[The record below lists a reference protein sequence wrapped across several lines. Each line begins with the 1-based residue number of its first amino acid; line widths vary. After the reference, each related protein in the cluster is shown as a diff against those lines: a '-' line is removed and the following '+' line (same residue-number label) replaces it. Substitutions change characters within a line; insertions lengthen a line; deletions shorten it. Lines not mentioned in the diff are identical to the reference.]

1 MGKRKRR
8 KAEAEVEI
16 KAKKKRRRGFRK
28 IVFLL
33 VIGGVASLALS
44 ESVRNKALDALFG
57 SEEEFQYTPPA
68 AAPAPE
74 ASGDSPNPV

>member
-57 SEEEFQYTPPA
+57 SEEEFQYTPPTSPVSD
-68 AAPAPE
+68 AP
-74 ASGDSPNPV
+74 SDSPKPI